1 MKLQV
6 TGEQPV
12 DEINV
17 VGGQQPTIIDIT
29 AGTVTSVNGHTGAVT
44 VDSSDVG
51 APDWVNAVQRGA
63 IGDGVHDDTVFLQ
76 AAIDACPKGGIVYL
90 PRGRYKTTA
99 TLDLKDGVSLLGS
112 HTNLMVGPGMAAD
125 AYPCYIQ
132 PQAPFTG
139 TAVIQIVGDADGIHP
154 AISGEQRI
162 TRLMIDGSQLSGT
175 IVDGLYAKGNV
186 QNVVLDD
193 FTVRQMPNN
202 GIVTAPNGAG
212 QYPFSWRMRHVMAD
226 GCHAHG
232 YLLTS
237 LTDLTAIDCQAIGC
251 WANGWALTNLPNSQF
266 SGCRA
271 EWNGNYGYLITGNWG
286 TGTGSGG
293 AVFTGCSTD
302 RNGFDGIRV
311 NATGNAPLQF
321 TGTMLRRD
329 GRNGGT
335 GGGNYAGLAAVTA
348 TTPVTVDSIQCYP
361 GVDDAG
367 TATNSPQYGV
377 RLSGVTTVTLDNAY
391 LHANTAGLYDDGTST
406 TISLGANIVTAAG
419 ATTATARTLR
429 PRTVDWVNVKQRGAA
444 GDGTTDDTAAIQA
457 AITSLGSQGGT
468 VYLPAGNY
476 LLNGASGLSISTN
489 AVTLRGA
496 GPEATKI
503 LIGSGFTGTTAISV
517 TDNNAQ
523 IIDLSV
529 NGNST
534 TTTSNPA
541 AHGITVSGA
550 RRLKV
555 DSCQFWYLNGYAVR
569 VLATSSGSTSNP
581 HGTQLSRLRI
591 NQCSGGLHFLGNTAQ
606 GYAVNSFATDVH
618 IQQGG
623 VASGANAN
631 ADGIRIDDA
640 WDVLL
645 ENVITWLQ
653 AGTGSAFHV
662 VGNCAATFAKNIDA
676 LGPNSLAPNVL
687 VEDGANGSPQN
698 VQISG
703 GVIQQGTVGI
713 KISGGAQHVH
723 VDTVRIINNSGHG
736 AQVDGTGAGIYF
748 HKCFFSQSGQGAT
761 GTNYDINWS
770 GAATGHI
777 LNCRFSSPVV
787 TTGTAGVQQTIN
799 VAAGQSV
806 RVLNADFQ
814 GSGAASTNWFT
825 NIPMVATRVDGTN
838 MEHIG
843 SLDFRLPTNSRVSLR
858 PVAASNNALAIN
870 VNGADTVDRFRLL
883 GSGSQEYGAGGASAR
898 DTTWGRQG
906 AAQIG
911 TPDSDVII
919 GLAGKGLRVKEGTN
933 AKMGTAVLV
942 GGTKAVAT
950 TAVTA
955 NSRIYITSNVD
966 GGTPG
971 WLRVSTRTAG
981 TSFTITSSSATD
993 TSTVA
998 WMIVEPA

>member
-1 MKLQV
+1 
-6 TGEQPV
+6 
-12 DEINV
+12 
-17 VGGQQPTIIDIT
+17 
-29 AGTVTSVNGHTGAVT
+29 
-44 VDSSDVG
+44 
-51 APDWVNAVQRGA
+51 
-63 IGDGVHDDTVFLQ
+63 
-76 AAIDACPKGGIVYL
+76 
-90 PRGRYKTTA
+90 
-99 TLDLKDGVSLLGS
+99 
-112 HTNLMVGPGMAAD
+112 
-125 AYPCYIQ
+125 
-132 PQAPFTG
+132 
-139 TAVIQIVGDADGIHP
+139 
-154 AISGEQRI
+154 
-162 TRLMIDGSQLSGT
+162 
-175 IVDGLYAKGNV
+175 
-186 QNVVLDD
+186 
-193 FTVRQMPNN
+193 
-202 GIVTAPNGAG
+202 
-212 QYPFSWRMRHVMAD
+212 
-226 GCHAHG
+226 
-232 YLLTS
+232 
-237 LTDLTAIDCQAIGC
+237 
-251 WANGWALTNLPNSQF
+251 
-266 SGCRA
+266 
-271 EWNGNYGYLITGNWG
+271 
-286 TGTGSGG
+286 
-293 AVFTGCSTD
+293 
-302 RNGFDGIRV
+302 
-311 NATGNAPLQF
+311 
-321 TGTMLRRD
+321 
-329 GRNGGT
+329 
-335 GGGNYAGLAAVTA
+335 
-348 TTPVTVDSIQCYP
+348 
-361 GVDDAG
+361 
-367 TATNSPQYGV
+367 
-377 RLSGVTTVTLDNAY
+377 
-391 LHANTAGLYDDGTST
+391 
-406 TISLGANIVTAAG
+406 
-419 ATTATARTLR
+419 
-429 PRTVDWVNVKQRGAA
+429 
-444 GDGTTDDTAAIQA
+444 
-457 AITSLGSQGGT
+457 
-468 VYLPAGNY
+468 
-476 LLNGASGLSISTN
+476 
-489 AVTLRGA
+489 
-496 GPEATKI
+496 
-503 LIGSGFTGTTAISV
+503 
-517 TDNNAQ
+517 
-523 IIDLSV
+523 
-529 NGNST
+529 
-534 TTTSNPA
+534 
-541 AHGITVSGA
+541 
-550 RRLKV
+550 
-555 DSCQFWYLNGYAVR
+555 
-569 VLATSSGSTSNP
+569 
-581 HGTQLSRLRI
+581 
-591 NQCSGGLHFLGNTAQ
+591 
-606 GYAVNSFATDVH
+606 VH

>member
-1 MKLQV
+1 MQLQV
-6 TGEQPV
+6 TGERPV
-12 DEINV
+12 DDINV
-17 VGGQQPTIIDIT
+17 TGGQQPTIIDVT

-44 VDSSDVG
+44 ISSSDVG

-63 IGDGVHDDTVFLQ
+63 VGDGVHDDTVFLQ

-112 HTNLMVGPGMAAD
+112 HANLMVGPGMGATD
-125 AYPCYIQ
+125 YPCYIQ

-139 TAVIQIVGDADGIHP
+139 GAVIQIIGDDDGIHP

-162 TRLMIDGSQLSGT
+162 INLMIDGSQLSGAT
-175 IVDGLYAKGNV
+175 VDGLYAKGNV
-186 QNVVLDD
+186 QNVVLRD
-193 FTVRQMPNN
+193 VCIRQMPNN
-202 GIVTAPNGAG
+202 GIVTASRADGT
-212 QYPFSWRMRHVMAD
+212 YPFSWRLHSVMVD
-226 GCHAHG
+226 NCHSNG
-232 YLLTS
+232 LLLTGC
-237 LTDLTAIDCQAIGC
+237 TDVTLDDVQAIGC
-251 WANGWALTNLPNSQF
+251 WAQGFVLTNCTNGQLLA
-266 SGCRA
+266 CRA
-271 EWNGNYGYLITGNWG
+271 EWNGSHGYHITGAWGNWQ
-286 TGTGSGG
+286 GSGG
-293 AVFTGCSTD
+293 MQMTGCSTD
-302 RNGFDGIRV
+302 RNGQHGVLVD
-311 NATGNAPLQF
+311 ATGNTPILIAGLM
-321 TGTMLRRD
+321 TRRD

-335 GGGNYAGLAAVTA
+335 GGGNYAGMAVIGA
-348 TTPVTVDSIQCYP
+348 TTPVTIDGIQCYP
-361 GVDDAG
+361 GTDDSG
-367 TATNSPQYGV
+367 TSTNSPQYGA
-377 RLSGVTTVTLDNAY
+377 RLSGATTVTLDNAY

-429 PRTVDWVNVKQRGAA
+429 PRTVDWVNVKQRGAT
-444 GDGTTDDTAAIQA
+444 GDGATDDTAAIQA

-468 VYLPAGNY
+468 VYLPAGSY

-503 LIGSGFTGTTAISV
+503 LVGSSFTGTTAISV

-534 TTTSNPA
+534 TTTGNPA
-541 AHGITVSGA
+541 AHGVTVSGA

-623 VASGANAN
+623 VATGANAN
-631 ADGIRIDDA
+631 ADGLRIEDA

-713 KISGGAQHVH
+713 KISGGSQHVH

-770 GAATGHI
+770 GTATGHI
-777 LNCRFSSPVV
+777 LNCRFSSPIV

-825 NIPMVATRVDGTN
+825 NFPMAVTRVDGTN

-843 SLDFRLPTNSRVSLR
+843 SLDFRLPTNARVSLR
-858 PVAASNNALAIN
+858 PVAAGNNALATN
-870 VNGADTVDRFRLL
+870 VNGSDSVDRFRLL
-883 GSGSQEYGAGGASAR
+883 GSGSQEFGTGSATR

-906 AAQIG
+906 VAQIG
-911 TPDSDVII
+911 TADSDVII

-950 TAVTA
+950 TVVTA
-955 NSRIYITSNVD
+955 TSRIYITSNAD

-981 TSFTITSSSATD
+981 TSFTIQSSSATD